1 MADLPVTLDW
11 HCFDRLTAARAA
23 FATTPCVYAQ
33 TDRDRSV
40 IRVGKAGGGL
50 GPRYRG
56 GTGYTIDA
64 AMHESGN
71 LVFVAAVPADLVEA
85 VEATLIWE
93 NRDRLV
99 YNNIG
104 RKRQLV
110 EAVAV
115 LHRGDTPRFD

>member
-1 MADLPVTLDW
+1 MNQDAVALDW
-11 HCFDRLTAARAA
+11 HCFDRLTTGRAA

-33 TDRDRSV
+33 TDRQRRV

-50 GPRYRG
+50 GARYRG

-93 NRDRLV
+93 NRDGLI

-115 LHRGDTPRFD
+115 IHRGDTPRFD